1 MALAKVATRAA
12 VRLAG
17 SWRDKGKPHAT
28 FRPIGKKRAES
39 ADGFQMVRHAK
50 FNVKPIASK
59 MKKFIS
65 CMVLMMLAMSVS
77 AMAQMKAYSPPEQ
90 DIGYEQVATLSLDGM
105 TVAAFDSQFNIV
117 DWQTPVMV
125 AQEASTASAQVVDAY
140 SVQTPMGEISMT
152 LVAYMWPTNRNENA
166 NLRNDYTG
174 NYAPDGD
181 AYSFTSS
188 RADFS

>member
-1 MALAKVATRAA
+1 
-12 VRLAG
+12 
-17 SWRDKGKPHAT
+17 
-28 FRPIGKKRAES
+28 
-39 ADGFQMVRHAK
+39 
-50 FNVKPIASK
+50 

-105 TVAAFDSQFNIV
+105 TVVSFDSQWNIV
-117 DWQTPVMV
+117 DLQTPVMLNMEV
-125 AQEASTASAQVVDAY
+125 SAPSAQVVDAY

-152 LVAYMWPTNRNENA
+152 LVSFRWPNSETETM

>member
-1 MALAKVATRAA
+1 
-12 VRLAG
+12 
-17 SWRDKGKPHAT
+17 
-28 FRPIGKKRAES
+28 
-39 ADGFQMVRHAK
+39 
-50 FNVKPIASK
+50 
-59 MKKFIS
+59 MKKFLCATCLLLIS
-65 CMVLMMLAMSVS
+65 MMVMAT
-77 AMAQMKAYSPPEQ
+77 AQMRAYSPPEQ

-105 TVAAFDSQFNIV
+105 TVVAFDSQFNIV

-152 LVAYMWPTNRNENA
+152 LVAYMWPTNKNENA

-174 NYAPDGD
+174 NYAHDGD

>member
-1 MALAKVATRAA
+1 
-12 VRLAG
+12 
-17 SWRDKGKPHAT
+17 
-28 FRPIGKKRAES
+28 
-39 ADGFQMVRHAK
+39 
-50 FNVKPIASK
+50 
-59 MKKFIS
+59 MKKFL
-65 CMVLMMLAMSVS
+65 CMTMLMLVTLTVS

-105 TVAAFDSQFNIV
+105 TVVAFDSQFNIV

-140 SVQTPMGEISMT
+140 SVQTPAGEIGMT
-152 LVAYMWPTNRNENA
+152 LVAYMWPTNKNDNA

-174 NYAPDGD
+174 NHAHDGD

>member
-1 MALAKVATRAA
+1 MSCRALRYKPKVLTASKWFGT
-12 VRLAG
+12 
-17 SWRDKGKPHAT
+17 
-28 FRPIGKKRAES
+28 
-39 ADGFQMVRHAK
+39 QK
-50 FNVKPIASK
+50 FNVKTKSQS
-59 MKKFIS
+59 MKKFL
-65 CMVLMMLAMSVS
+65 CMTMLMLVTLTVS

-90 DIGYEQVATLSLDGM
+90 DIGYEQVATLSVDGM
-105 TVAAFDSQFNIV
+105 TVVSFDSQFNIV

-140 SVQTPMGEISMT
+140 SVQTPAGEIGMT
-152 LVAYMWPTNRNENA
+152 LVAYMWPTNRNDNA

>member
-1 MALAKVATRAA
+1 MAAGVTTRAA

-17 SWRDKGKPHAT
+17 SWRDEGKPHAA
-28 FRPIGKKRAES
+28 FRPIGKNKPKVLTAS
-39 ADGFQMVRHAK
+39 KWFGTQK

-59 MKKFIS
+59 MKKFLC

-105 TVAAFDSQFNIV
+105 TVVSFDSQFNIV

-166 NLRNDYTG
+166 NLRNNYTG